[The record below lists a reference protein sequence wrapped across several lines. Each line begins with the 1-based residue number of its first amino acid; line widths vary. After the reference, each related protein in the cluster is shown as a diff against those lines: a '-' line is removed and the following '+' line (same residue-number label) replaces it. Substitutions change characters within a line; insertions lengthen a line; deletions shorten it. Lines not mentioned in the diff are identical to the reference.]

1 MSHTISRPRPVAVQ
15 SSGRSLICDP
25 DVFRE
30 KFDRE
35 HFLLAHTL
43 ASEPVFELSRLVEL
57 ASTTAATRP
66 ADVYYDAGDIGIGQ
80 RWDTATPGQLPVDET
95 IRKIESQGAW
105 IVLWRAEQ
113 DPAYAKLLNRVM
125 SDILELAGHELERL
139 IKKREV
145 ILFITSP
152 NRVTSYHIDRECNF
166 LLQIQGTKEISVF
179 RREDREVLP
188 EQEVERFWTTDHN
201 APVYREALQDHADVF
216 TLEPGRGIHIPVNG
230 PHWLKNDNNVS
241 ISASFNF
248 QFNDNVRANVYRANY
263 YLRKFGLNP
272 TPPFR
277 NSGLDAVKRPFG
289 ASIYKARQLYR
300 GRGPRD

>member
-1 MSHTISRPRPVAVQ
+1 MSRPRPATAP
-15 SSGRSLICDP
+15 SPGRTLICDP
-25 DVFRE
+25 LVFRE
-30 KFDRE
+30 KFDQK
-35 HFLLAHTL
+35 HFLLEHTL
-43 ASEPVFELSRLVEL
+43 ASEPVFQLPRLVEL
-57 ASTTAATRP
+57 ASATAASRP

-80 RWDTATPGQLPVDET
+80 RWDTATSGSLPVDET
-95 IRKIESQGAW
+95 IRNIETQGAW

-166 LLQIQGTKEISVF
+166 LLQIHGRKQISVF
-179 RREDREVLP
+179 RREDRDVLP
-188 EQEVERFWTTDHN
+188 EEEIERFWTTDHN
-201 APVYREALQDHADVF
+201 APVYREALQDHADEF
-216 TLEPGRGIHIPVNG
+216 TLEPGNGVHIPVNG
-230 PHWLKNDNNVS
+230 PHWLRNGDNVS

-248 QFNDNVRANVYRANY
+248 QFHDNVRADLYRANY
-263 YLRKFGLNP
+263 FLRKVGLHP
-272 TPPFR
+272 APPFR
-277 NSGLDAVKRPFG
+277 GGGHDALKQPFG
-289 ASIYKARQLYR
+289 AAIYKARQLYR

>member
-1 MSHTISRPRPVAVQ
+1 LSQIISRPRP
-15 SSGRSLICDP
+15 SLLCDP
-25 DVFRE
+25 DEFRE
-30 KFDRE
+30 KFDRD
-35 HFLLAHTL
+35 HFLLEHTL
-43 ASEPVFELSRLVEL
+43 AREPAFRLSRLVEL
-57 ASTTAATRP
+57 AAATAATRP

-80 RWDTATPGQLPVDET
+80 RWDTATSGPLPVDET
-95 IRKIESQGAW
+95 IRNIKTQGAW

-113 DPAYAKLLNRVM
+113 DPMYERLLNRVM
-125 SDILELAGHELERL
+125 SNILELAGHELERQ

-166 LLQIQGTKEISVF
+166 LLQIAGRKQISVF

-188 EQEVERFWTTDHN
+188 EKEIERFWTTDHN

-216 TLEPGRGIHIPVNG
+216 TLEPGNGIHIPVNG
-230 PHWLKNDNNVS
+230 PHWVQNDDNVS

-248 QFNDNVRANVYRANY
+248 QFHDSARADLYRANY
-263 YLRKFGLNP
+263 FLRKFGLRP
-272 TPPFR
+272 EPPF
-277 NSGLDAVKRPFG
+277 SPVGHDMAKRPFG
-289 ASIYKARQLYR
+289 AVIYKARQLCR

>member
-1 MSHTISRPRPVAVQ
+1 MSRPRPATTPAP
-15 SSGRSLICDP
+15 GRTLICDP
-25 DVFRE
+25 LVFRE

-35 HFLLAHTL
+35 HFLLEHTL
-43 ASEPVFELSRLVEL
+43 ASEPVFQLPRLVEL
-57 ASTTAATRP
+57 ASATAASRP

-80 RWDTATPGQLPVDET
+80 RWDTATSGSLPVDET
-95 IRKIESQGAW
+95 IRNIETQGAW

-166 LLQIQGTKEISVF
+166 LLQIQGRKQISVF
-179 RREDREVLP
+179 RREDRDVLP
-188 EQEVERFWTTDHN
+188 EEEIERFWTTDHN
-201 APVYREALQDHADVF
+201 APAYREALQDHADEF
-216 TLEPGRGIHIPVNG
+216 TLEPGNGIHIPVNG
-230 PHWLKNDNNVS
+230 PHWLRNGDNVS

-248 QFNDNVRANVYRANY
+248 QFHDSVRADLYRANY
-263 YLRKFGLNP
+263 FLRKFGLHP
-272 TPPFR
+272 APPFK
-277 NSGLDAVKRPFG
+277 GGGHDALKQPFG
-289 ASIYKARQLYR
+289 AAIYKARQLYR

>member
-1 MSHTISRPRPVAVQ
+1 MSQTMSRPRPATTPAP
-15 SSGRSLICDP
+15 GRTLICDP
-25 DVFRE
+25 LVFRE

-35 HFLLAHTL
+35 HFLLEHTL
-43 ASEPVFELSRLVEL
+43 ASEPVFQLPRLVEL
-57 ASTTAATRP
+57 ASATAASRP

-80 RWDTATPGQLPVDET
+80 RWDTATSGSLPVDET
-95 IRKIESQGAW
+95 IRNIETQGAW

-166 LLQIQGTKEISVF
+166 LLQIQGRKQISVF
-179 RREDREVLP
+179 RREDRDVLP
-188 EQEVERFWTTDHN
+188 EEEIERFWTTDHN
-201 APVYREALQDHADVF
+201 APAYREALQDHADEF
-216 TLEPGRGIHIPVNG
+216 TLEPGNGIHIPVNG
-230 PHWLKNDNNVS
+230 PHWLRNGDNVS

-248 QFNDNVRANVYRANY
+248 QFHDSVRADLYRANY
-263 YLRKFGLNP
+263 FLRKFGLHP
-272 TPPFR
+272 APPFK
-277 NSGLDAVKRPFG
+277 GGGHDALKQPFG
-289 ASIYKARQLYR
+289 AAIYKARQLYR